1 MPAKNENAVHQIH
14 RGACFAGKPRSY
26 SERSLGQQH
35 HFSSGRLGRLRL
47 QFNAQKVQL
56 MTISRRA
63 VFLDHPSLDL
73 GDLDLNPLRDC
84 FSELELFAQTTPDQV
99 IERLKGA
106 SVAISNKIVIDAAA
120 MAASPALKLILI
132 TATGTN
138 NVDLAAARA
147 HGITVCNC
155 QGYGTPSVAQHT
167 IMLLLNLAT
176 RLADYQKA
184 VAEGR
189 WQQAKQFCLLDYP
202 IVELEGKTLGL
213 LGHGEL
219 GSAVARLAEAFGMRV
234 LLGQIP
240 GRPARP
246 DRLPLEELLPQI
258 DALTL
263 HCPLN
268 EHTRHFI
275 GARELASMKPGAF
288 VVNTARGGLI
298 DEHALAD
305 ALRNGHLGGA
315 ATDVLSVEPPTAGNP
330 LLAQDIPRLIVTPH
344 NAWGSREAR
353 QRIVGQLTENA
364 QGYFSGQALRVVS

>member
-1 MPAKNENAVHQIH
+1 
-14 RGACFAGKPRSY
+14 
-26 SERSLGQQH
+26 
-35 HFSSGRLGRLRL
+35 
-47 QFNAQKVQL
+47 
-56 MTISRRA
+56 MTNTVRA
-63 VFLDHPSLDL
+63 AFLDHPSLDL
-73 GDLDLNPLRDC
+73 GDLDLAPLRNC
-84 FSELELFAQTTPDQV
+84 FDELQLFAHTTPDQV
-99 IERLKGA
+99 IERLKDA
-106 SVAISNKIVIDAAA
+106 TVAITNKVVIDAAA

-132 TATGTN
+132 SATGTN
-138 NVDLAAARA
+138 NVDLTAARH

-184 VAEGR
+184 VGDGR
-189 WQQAKQFCLLDYP
+189 WQQASQFCLLDYP
-202 IVELEGKTLGL
+202 IVELQGKTLGL

-219 GSAVARLAEAFGMRV
+219 GSAVGRLAEAFGMHV

-246 DRLPLEELLPQI
+246 DRLPLDQLLPQV

-275 GARELASMKPGAF
+275 GARELAMLKPGAF

-298 DEHALAD
+298 DEQALAD

-315 ATDVLSVEPPTAGNP
+315 ATDVLGVEPPTQGNP
-330 LLAQDIPRLIVTPH
+330 LLASDIPRLIITPH

-364 QGYFSGQALRVVS
+364 QGFFRGTARRVVS

>member
-1 MPAKNENAVHQIH
+1 
-14 RGACFAGKPRSY
+14 
-26 SERSLGQQH
+26 
-35 HFSSGRLGRLRL
+35 
-47 QFNAQKVQL
+47 
-56 MTISRRA
+56 MTNTARA

-73 GDLDLNPLRDC
+73 GDLDLAPLRNC
-84 FSELELFAQTTPDQV
+84 FSDLQLFARTTPEQV

-106 SVAISNKIVIDAAA
+106 TVAITNKIVIDAQA
-120 MAASPALKLILI
+120 MAASPELKLILI
-132 TATGTN
+132 SATGTN
-138 NVDLAAARA
+138 NVDLAAARS

-184 VAEGR
+184 VGEGR
-189 WQQAKQFCLLDYP
+189 WQQASQFCLLDYP
-202 IVELEGKTLGL
+202 IVELAGKTLGL

-219 GSAVARLAEAFGMRV
+219 GSAVGRLAEAFGMRV

-246 DRLPLEELLPQI
+246 DRLPLEQLLPQV

-268 EHTRHFI
+268 EHTRNFI
-275 GARELASMKPGAF
+275 GARELAQLKPGAF

-298 DEHALAD
+298 DEQALAE

-315 ATDVLSVEPPTAGNP
+315 ATDVLSVEPPAQGNP
-330 LLAQDIPRLIVTPH
+330 LLAGDIPRLIVTPH

-353 QRIVGQLTENA
+353 QRIVGQMSENA
-364 QGYFSGQALRVVS
+364 QGFFSGTARRVVS